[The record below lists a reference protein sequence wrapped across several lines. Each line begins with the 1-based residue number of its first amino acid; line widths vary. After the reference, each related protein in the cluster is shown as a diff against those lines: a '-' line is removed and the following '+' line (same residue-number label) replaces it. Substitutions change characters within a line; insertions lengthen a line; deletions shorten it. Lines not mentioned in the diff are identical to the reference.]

1 MSELH
6 NDTKSLLNFGGF
18 NQSDYKI
25 SNDLEKQILVAK
37 QSAVDRKNGEEN
49 PFFPQSGSGNRT
61 NPGTA
66 PRPNGNGESVGE
78 WLGGSKLRE
87 LENVRI
93 GDPVVVGSSAPI
105 VAGAAAGVIAGAQPQ
120 ATDQAPAEPT
130 PEPVDID
137 ADKKL
142 TGSPAIKLPP
152 AAESVAPGL
161 VPGIG
166 GPDPNREAREDRVY
180 DLLFNESAISR
191 FSAGI
196 GYGPFTP
203 QEAMALRFFAARNGE
218 RLQELRDLHG
228 EDALRIAT
236 RAIIDVLQ
244 ENAGQM
250 LPQQH
255 IIDASFN
262 AALNFALHPDNL
274 QQEFE
279 AASRNALFGPVYD
292 LVEDSIYTNP
302 TLSRESRNALTRFM
316 AENVDQFID
325 FAAQVPYAERP
336 ALMDTFLQIMRDQG
350 DGPVA
355 YEFFAANLKAAINLF
370 LAQRAASQ
378 TPTVPILQQD
388 AQELFREANERA
400 RRVLEEANQ
409 PLADRTATIREAIEQ
424 AAANGDV
431 YLQMALIQLLP
442 PELGDALVPGAVVDP
457 ATSTALLNH
466 LRNMRADEAAGVLEA
481 LEADPGNVAPEILDA
496 LREAVDPRSAMSSD
510 TKLKYDNYI
519 RNGTFSEAQFRNLQR
534 LNPDRSPEEIINFL
548 AIRNQ
553 GITLPGFVTREPE
566 PQQIPGESNFGPV
579 GRPTQEELDALRQ
592 QLEAESTAIIEDL
605 ESGDSALSPEES
617 ERAVERATIQG
628 MVAMLITIDPGSMR
642 VLRGIDGS
650 IEGVMAIGIRSA
662 SPFHDREPALYVQD
676 LLRVGKTPGVA
687 LPLLQAAYREAEA
700 LNLPLA
706 LRPLNDRV
714 AAYYESLGG
723 QRTESGEMIWRDM
736 PRPVGQ

>member
-1 MSELH
+1 MDVSG
-6 NDTKSLLNFGGF
+6 NDRATNLNLDGF
-18 NQSDYKI
+18 NSDEYTLG
-25 SNDLEKQILVAK
+25 STPNNDATGFTLTDEAEKTILRNK
-37 QSAVDRKNGEEN
+37 QEAADRKADPNHGI
-49 PFFPQSGSGNRT
+49 SGLT
-61 NPGTA
+61 GTLIDA
-66 PRPNGNGESVGE
+66 GT
-78 WLGGSKLRE
+78 GG
-87 LENVRI
+87 
-93 GDPVVVGSSAPI
+93 
-105 VAGAAAGVIAGAQPQ
+105 AAGVIGRDQQSQIPVFDTAALEGNPNAQLGETFTIVIDP
-120 ATDQAPAEPT
+120 AAPA
-130 PEPVDID
+130 PVEEID
-137 ADKKL
+137 ELKKF
-142 TGSPAIKLPP
+142 TAAPVVKPAGQGTQVDP
-152 AAESVAPGL
+152 AAPFPGL
-161 VPGIG
+161 LN
-166 GPDPNREAREDRVY
+166 DPNREARENRVY

-203 QEAMALRFFAARNGE
+203 QEAMALRFYAARNGE

-228 EDALRIAT
+228 EDALHIAT

-255 IIDASFN
+255 IIDANFN
-262 AALNFALHPDNL
+262 AALNLALHPDNL

-302 TLSRESRNALTRFM
+302 TLSRESRDALTRFM

-355 YEFFAANLKAAINLF
+355 YEFFAANLGAAINLF
-370 LAQRAASQ
+370 LAQHAASQ

-409 PLADRTATIREAIEQ
+409 PFADRTGTIREAIEQ
-424 AAANGDV
+424 AVANGDV
-431 YLQMALIQLLP
+431 YLQMALLQLLP
-442 PELGDALVPGAVVDP
+442 PELGDAVISGADMDP

-481 LEADPGNVAPEILDA
+481 LEANPGNVAPEVLDA

-534 LNPDRSPEEIINFL
+534 LNPDRAPEEIINFL

-642 VLRGIDGS
+642 VLRDIDGR

-723 QRTESGEMIWRDM
+723 QRTESSEMIWRDM